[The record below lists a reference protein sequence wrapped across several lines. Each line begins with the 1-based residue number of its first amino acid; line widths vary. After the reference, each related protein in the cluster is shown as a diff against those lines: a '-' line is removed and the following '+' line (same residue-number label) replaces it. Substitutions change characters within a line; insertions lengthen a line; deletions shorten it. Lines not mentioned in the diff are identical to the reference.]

1 MSELWLYSCICS
13 RIANIRVV
21 SNVYTIVSLPIGMIL
36 FAFVFYLGYL
46 KVEVVTFS
54 DLYRRTSTKETEKGL

>member
-1 MSELWLYSCICS
+1 
-13 RIANIRVV
+13 
-21 SNVYTIVSLPIGMIL
+21 MIL